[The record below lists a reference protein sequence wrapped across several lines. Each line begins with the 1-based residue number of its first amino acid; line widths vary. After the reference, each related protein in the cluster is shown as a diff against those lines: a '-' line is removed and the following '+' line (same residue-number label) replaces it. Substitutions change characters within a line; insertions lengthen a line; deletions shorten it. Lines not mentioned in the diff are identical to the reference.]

1 MLNPFINLIGEALY
15 LYVACVIIWAIMATL
30 VSFKILNA
38 SQPIV
43 WKVMDVLNRLVE
55 PALKPIRKYLPD
67 LGGVDISPIVLILA
81 LNFVREALY
90 TYLYNL

>member
-1 MLNPFINLIGEALY
+1 MLNPFINLIGEVLY
-15 LYVACVIIWAIMATL
+15 LYSLCIIIWIVMTTL

-43 WKVMDVLNRLVE
+43 WKIMDVLNRLIE
-55 PALKPIRKYLPD
+55 PALKPIRKKLPD
-67 LGGVDISPIVLILA
+67 LGGVDISPIILILL